1 MKRISRTKSAV
12 ISDINITP
20 LLDLAWTLLIIF
32 IIATT
37 TMVQGI
43 ELTLPESTPN
53 ETEMETS
60 TLTISVN
67 KEGKIFLD
75 DEPVKIRELEG
86 LLRNLKK
93 AKNGELPV
101 VLKGDEGVQYKYVV
115 AVIDILQKVPIPDL
129 AIQTKPYKQLGL

>member
-1 MKRISRTKSAV
+1 MKRVTRSKGAAIA
-12 ISDINITP
+12 DINITP

-37 TMVQGI
+37 ATVQGI
-43 ELTLPESTPN
+43 ELTLPESEPN
-53 ETEMETS
+53 ETEMETT

-67 KEGKIFLD
+67 KEGKIYLD
-75 DEPVKIRELEG
+75 DELVNIRELEG

-115 AVIDILQKVPIPDL
+115 AVIDILQKVPLPDL
-129 AIQTKPYKQLGL
+129 AIQTKPFKQLGL